1 MELILRG
8 SEYQDFLTC
17 RKKWYHGW
25 VEKITPKKA
34 DGKLF
39 FGNLFHKWLELYYN
53 NGCNKLQ
60 ADLELSVWWNEQDL
74 VDMDE
79 VELAEVKTLLNGVRD
94 HYHDTYG
101 SSDSKFKVLAT
112 ELEFIVK
119 LQEDIYYTGTI
130 DLVYEV
136 DGKIRFADHKT
147 VASIS
152 MYEEK
157 ARMDR
162 QISRYWWALQ
172 MIAKGIGMVKLEG
185 KNGDKDMWGTWTD
198 LMDKEIDG
206 FDYNLINKDY
216 PREPKQLKPKKG
228 ESVGQLSQ
236 DKAQKTT
243 YDKYIKALVKLG
255 LPVEP
260 YKEFLQMLAD
270 KPDPFL
276 RRINVQRTQK
286 ELSSSIWELLY
297 TGGDIHDVKL
307 LVTEKPEMVDM
318 VTYRNI
324 GTHCEHMCQFKTLC
338 QAEIAGENVSLVRN
352 LGYKKNE
359 ER

>member
-39 FGNLFHKWLELYYN
+39 FGTLMHKWLEFYYN
-53 NGCNKLQ
+53 SECNKLQ
-60 ADLELSVWWNEQDL
+60 ADLETSVWFNEHDTKEMEQTEI
-74 VDMDE
+74 DE
-79 VELAEVKTLLNGVRD
+79 VKALLKGVTE
-94 HYHDTYG
+94 HYHNTYG
-101 SSDSKFKVLAT
+101 NSDIKFKVLAT
-112 ELEFIVK
+112 ELEFVVK
-119 LQEDIYYTGTI
+119 LQDDIYYTGTI
-130 DLVYEV
+130 DLVYEI
-136 DGKIRFADHKT
+136 DGKVRFSDHKNI
-147 VASIS
+147 ASIS

-172 MIAKGIGMVKLEG
+172 QIAAGIGMI
-185 KNGDKDMWGTWTD
+185 KNKETGEWYCWEELAG
-198 LMDKEIDG
+198 KEIDG
-206 FDYNLINKDY
+206 FDYNLINKDF

-228 ESVGQLSQ
+228 ETVGALSQ

-243 YDKYIKALVKLG
+243 YDKYIKTLVKLG

-260 YKEFLQMLAD
+260 YYEFLEMLRN

-276 RRINVQRTQK
+276 KRIDVQRTQK
-286 ELSSSIWELLY
+286 ELESSIWELLY

-307 LVTEKPEMVDM
+307 LVTEKPEMIPM

-324 GTHCEHMCQFKTLC
+324 GTHCEHMCQFKSLC

>member
-25 VEKITPKKA
+25 VEKITPKRA

-39 FGNLFHKWLELYYN
+39 FGNLFHKWLECYYN
-53 NGCNKLQ
+53 GECNALQ
-60 ADLELSVWWNEQDL
+60 ADFETSVWLNEQNFGD
-74 VDMDE
+74 VDE
-79 VELAEVKTLLNGVRD
+79 VEHAETLKLFKGVRD
-94 HYHDTYG
+94 NYINTYKEN
-101 SSDSKFKVLAT
+101 DKQWNVLAT

-119 LQEDIYYTGTI
+119 IQDDIYYTGTI

-157 ARMDR
+157 SRMDR

-172 MIAKGIGMVKLEG
+172 QIAAGVGKVKEKGTGLWKDHPDILG
-185 KNGDKDMWGTWTD
+185 K
-198 LMDKEIDG
+198 EVDG
-206 FDYNLINKDY
+206 FDYNIIAKDF
-216 PREPKQLKPKKG
+216 PREPKILKSGK
-228 ESVGQLSQ
+228 LST

-243 YDKYIKALVKLG
+243 FDKYVAKIHELNLNAVDYA
-255 LPVEP
+255 E
-260 YKEFLQMLAD
+260 MLETLKN

-276 RRINVQRTQK
+276 RRIDVQRTKK
-286 ELSSSIWELLY
+286 ELESSIWELLY

-324 GTHCEHMCQFKTLC
+324 GAHCEHMCQFKTLC

-352 LGYKKNE
+352 LGYKVNE
-359 ER
+359 ERK